1 VADRAY
7 RRHASALGRSPS
19 GQLPGVSDLHG
30 AWLSTLLVG
39 FIVLHVFAALY
50 HQFVRKGGL
59 FERMFFGRRVSIPS
73 TSAE

>member
-7 RRHASALGRSPS
+7 RRHASALG
-19 GQLPGVSDLHG
+19 
-30 AWLSTLLVG
+30 LLVG